1 MTTTRWLGTFGF
13 AAFAAVLLGGCDGR
27 GRAPEAARPEAAEAA
42 AAEAPVEATGP
53 VERAEGEE
61 YAVEARHEATATVGQ
76 ATTAIFSGTGK
87 APWHVNPEYPAKLEA
102 VAAEGFTLPAP
113 VLRADAAAKFDPSEL
128 RFEVPLTPTQAGERP
143 VQFKFKFGLCNAD
156 RCVTREALLGWTYA
170 VGGG

>member
-1 MTTTRWLGTFGF
+1 MTTTRWLGTIGF
-13 AAFAAVLLGGCDGR
+13 AALAGVFLGGCDGR
-27 GRAPEAARPEAAEAA
+27 GRAPEAAPPGTPEAATVAA
-42 AAEAPVEATGP
+42 PAAGP

-76 ATTAIFSGTGK
+76 ATTAVFSGTGK

-102 VAAEGFTLPAP
+102 IAAEGFTLAAP
-113 VLRADAAAKFDPSEL
+113 VLRAAAAAKFDLSAL
-128 RFEVPLTPTQAGERP
+128 RFEVPLTPAQAGARP